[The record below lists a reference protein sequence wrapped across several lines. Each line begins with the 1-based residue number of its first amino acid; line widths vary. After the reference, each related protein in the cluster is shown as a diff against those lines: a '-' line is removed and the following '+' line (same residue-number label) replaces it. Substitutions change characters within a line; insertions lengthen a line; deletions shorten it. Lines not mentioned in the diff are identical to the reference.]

1 MSKRKSFSDKVFSS
15 LKNKV
20 ARLDRL
26 KIVNRLISDTDSDF
40 TRNRKLTFSDVIM
53 IILSMTGCP
62 IREELLDYFDYNI
75 STATASAFVQ
85 ARAKIRPEA
94 FELLLHLFNKA
105 YPCTETYKGYRL
117 IAVDGSD
124 LNIPY
129 DNTDLDTYKS
139 NGPDTKGTN
148 QFHINAAYDIL
159 NNRYVDLVI
168 QGRAYWYE
176 QEAMWTMA
184 ERFPT
189 NKTIFIADRNY
200 PSWNNMEH
208 IIRSGKYFLIRTKD
222 IHSSSS
228 LLRKFGLPDSEFDM
242 DIKTTL
248 TTKQTYDVKSHPEKY
263 RFLSTTSTF
272 DFFNPDN
279 PFYDVSYRAV
289 RFKLDETGEYE
300 SIITNL
306 PRNEF
311 SPDDIKE
318 LYSLRWSEEI
328 AFRHLKY
335 SVDLSAVHARKRS
348 SILQEIWAR
357 AILYNFSFVIIRE
370 LAMRKAKKKRKYEY
384 AINKTRAFH
393 LIRDLLMK
401 RKGGSPPPDLEALI
415 SKEILPLRPGRSDPR
430 KVRAQSV
437 ISFNYRFS

>member
-94 FELLLHLFNKA
+94 FEQLFHLFNNA

-129 DNTDLDTYKS
+129 DPQDLT
-139 NGPDTKGTN
+139 TFHRN
-148 QFHINAAYDIL
+148 QKNACSLFHINAAYDIL

-168 QGRAYWYE
+168 QGRAQWYE

-184 ERFPT
+184 ERFPEK
-189 NKTIFIADRNY
+189 KTIFVADRNY
-200 PSWNNMEH
+200 PTWNNMEH
-208 IIRSGKYFLIRTKD
+208 MIHAGKYFLIRTKD
-222 IHSSSS
+222 IHSSTG
-228 LLRKFGLPDSEFDM
+228 LLRRFNLPDSEFDL
-242 DIKTTL
+242 DIRTTL
-248 TTKQTYDVKSHPEKY
+248 TTQATNEVKTHPEKY
-263 RFLSTTSTF
+263 RYLSTSSTF
-272 DFFNPDN
+272 DFLDADN
-279 PFYDVSYRAV
+279 PFYDVSNRV
-289 RFKLDETGEYE
+289 IRFKLGGAEDYE
-300 SIITNL
+300 CIITNL
-306 PRNEF
+306 SGNEF
-311 SPDDIKE
+311 TVEDIKY
-318 LYSLRWSEEI
+318 LYRLRWQEEI
-328 AFRHLKY
+328 SFRHLKY
-335 SVDLSAVHARKRS
+335 SADLSAIHARKRS

-370 LAMRKAKKKRKYEY
+370 LAKRLAKKKRKYEY
-384 AINKTRAFH
+384 SINKTRAIH
-393 LIRDLLMK
+393 LIRDLLLK
-401 RKGGSPPPDLEALI
+401 RKGGHPPDLEGLI
-415 SKEILPLRPGRSDPR
+415 SNEILPLRPGRSDPR

-437 ISFNYRFS
+437 IPFNYRFS